1 MKITRTRIFLFIFAV
16 LRLILETRAD
26 RSYRLSEELQSNFRE
41 HARRS
46 ALSPRTTKFALP
58 SNEPPVEGLSATA
71 TSKSVLPKF
80 QGVSWMALAN
90 VLLFALRPD
99 PEVNWP
105 ARVPRVL
112 WEVILWFNL
121 RRGTVEH
128 LPTTYYAWLTF
139 LTGSTGLVD
148 LFLWAP
154 LYGAFVQFQT
164 CEGGWLEPKRC
175 RMDPIKGYSRLMV
188 VVQCVLGGMVYLNTA
203 IQALHAIQV
212 RRAEYREK
220 QDALL
225 MQRQHEQMLQQLPSP
240 YRQVPYESHFP
251 RSSPYYRR

>member
-1 MKITRTRIFLFIFAV
+1 MKITRTRVFLFVFVV
-16 LRLILETRAD
+16 LTLILETRAD
-26 RSYRLSEELQSNFRE
+26 RSYRLSEEWLPRAGE

-58 SNEPPVEGLSATA
+58 FTEPEQLSTATPATA
-71 TSKSVLPKF
+71 KSTVPTF
-80 QGVSWMALAN
+80 RGASWIALAN
-90 VLLFALRPD
+90 VLLFAVRPD
-99 PEVNWP
+99 PDVNWP

-112 WEVILWFNL
+112 WEIILWINL
-121 RRGTVEH
+121 RRGNAEH

-139 LTGSTGLVD
+139 LTASTGLVD
-148 LFLWAP
+148 LFVWAP

-212 RRAEYREK
+212 RRTEYREK
-220 QDALL
+220 QEALL
-225 MQRQHEQMLQQLPSP
+225 VQRRQEQLLQQLPSP
-240 YRQVPYESHFP
+240 SRQLPYESQFP